1 MKLHTV
7 TTVLVVCSCIAA
19 VGVASTTLETTFE
32 TTPDEA
38 VDLDYE
44 TVPISPDDAGKLK
57 RAMTQSDEGAERN
70 RPAAGEGG
78 GEPRANPGAGEA
90 NRQQSRPADGE
101 RRDQRAD
108 PSDGDR
114 SSGASESSSD
124 DGSGGTST
132 DESLLDELL
141 DLLATW
147 LPSLVVLGVLTAAAV
162 LLFRHRDRIVRLLAT
177 PATER
182 EGAAAPREPEPRN
195 AVERAWVSVLAAAD
209 VDDPWRRTTAE
220 CAAAAVESGLDPD
233 GVERLRRVFEEVRY
247 GGGEVTAAR
256 RRRMERGL
264 SQLDLAGV
272 DPGRS
277 DR

>member
-32 TTPDEA
+32 TNPDEV

-57 RAMTQSDEGAERN
+57 RAMTQSDAGAERN
-70 RPAAGEGG
+70 QPAAGESGD
-78 GEPRANPGAGEA
+78 EPRANPGAGEEER
-90 NRQQSRPADGE
+90 RQTNPAGGE
-101 RRDQRAD
+101 SRDQRAD
-108 PSDGDR
+108 PADGDR
-114 SSGASESSSD
+114 SSGASESSD
-124 DGSGGTST
+124 DGSGDTST
-132 DESLLDELL
+132 NESLLDRLL
-141 DLLATW
+141 DLLAAW
-147 LPSLVVLGVLTAAAV
+147 LPYLVVLAATSA
-162 LLFRHRDRIVRLLAT
+162 LLFRYRGRIVRFFGTSTL
-177 PATER
+177 ER
-182 EGAAAPREPEPRN
+182 ERPAASRKPEPQN
-195 AVERAWVSVLAAAD
+195 AVERAWLSVLAAAD
-209 VDDPWRRTTAE
+209 VDDPWQRTPAE
-220 CAAAAVESGLDPD
+220 CATAAVESGLDPD

-247 GGGEVTAAR
+247 GGGEVTAER

-272 DPGRS
+272 GPRRV